1 MCGIYGMVSLSG
13 GGLSKPEMLDRMGTR
28 LRHRGPDHHGTAIH
42 PNAAVGAERLRVIDL
57 TPAGDQ
63 PFAASHGQVLLA
75 VNGAIYNAPALR
87 RRYRDFEFQSQSDS
101 ETVLPLYLDRGHAGL
116 ADLDG
121 MFAIAIYDGRVGELI
136 LARDRAGEK
145 PLFYRHVGDEIW
157 FASEVQALL
166 DYTPRFSSLDS
177 WAIRDFLTLG
187 YVTEPRTIFRDVN
200 KVGAGS
206 VESFGRNQHRVL
218 QYWDCDSAVGETV
231 SPVDAVEQL
240 EQLLIRAV
248 AKQLTADVPVG
259 VFTSGG
265 VDSSLLTAL
274 AVNTLGNDRVQTFSV
289 GFTQRRYDENPHA
302 RRMAECF
309 NIRHVEVK
317 ATETALSEALQVIV
331 ERVAEPVADPA
342 ILPTYLL
349 ARATRDHV
357 TVVLSGEGADE
368 LFGGYPTYL
377 GHRAAAMYQR
387 LPAAA
392 RRALALA
399 INAVPASKQGKVP
412 LEYLLKRFVA
422 SAELELAPRHID
434 WFGTGL
440 RADCWQEEFC
450 PEYEAPAFPRGA
462 NDIDRASLFDFR
474 TYLRDNLLTKIDR
487 ATMLAS
493 LESRAPYLDSKVVE
507 FALALDTSLK
517 IRGTTTK
524 WLLKQVASRWLPRS
538 TVKRKK
544 RGLSVPIS
552 QWLNGGLKPDVDRLL
567 APDRIDRLGLLH
579 GAKVQQ
585 LVTEHRGGNVN
596 HSRALW
602 PLLMLEYWIE
612 RWAPED

>member
-1 MCGIYGMVSLSG
+1 MVSLSG
-13 GGLSKPEMLDRMGTR
+13 GGLSKPEMLDLMGQR
-28 LRHRGPDHHGTAIH
+28 LRHRGPDHHGTATH
-42 PNAAVGAERLRVIDL
+42 PNAAIGAERLRVIDL

-63 PFAASHGQVLLA
+63 PFAAAHGQVLLA
-75 VNGAIYNAPALR
+75 VNGAIYNAPELR
-87 RRYRDFEFQSQSDS
+87 RRYSDFEFQSQSDS
-101 ETVLPLYLDRGHAGL
+101 ETVLPLYLDRGAEGL
-116 ADLDG
+116 AELDG
-121 MFAIAIYDGRVGELI
+121 MFAIAIYDGRIGELV

-145 PLFYRHVGDEIW
+145 PLFYRRVGDEIW
-157 FASEVQALL
+157 FASEIQALL
-166 DYTPRFSSLDS
+166 DFTPRFSSLDS

-200 KVGAGS
+200 KVGAGTL
-206 VESFGRNQHRVL
+206 ESFRGSQHHFH
-218 QYWDCDSAVGETV
+218 QYWDCGSAGGETV
-231 SPVDAVEQL
+231 SPVDALEQL
-240 EQLLIRAV
+240 EQLLIKAV
-248 AKQLTADVPVG
+248 EKQLTADVPVG
-259 VFTSGG
+259 VFSSGG

-274 AVNTLGNDRVQTFSV
+274 AVHTLGHDRVQTFSV
-289 GFTQRRYDENPHA
+289 GFTQRKYDESRHA
-302 RRMAECF
+302 RRMAERC
-309 NIRHVEVK
+309 NTRHVEVE
-317 ATETALSEALQVIV
+317 ATETSLSQALQVIV

-349 ARATRDHV
+349 ARAARDHV

-377 GHRAAAMYQR
+377 GHEAAALYQR
-387 LPAAA
+387 LPAPA

-422 SAELELAPRHID
+422 SAELELAPRHMD

-440 RADCWQEEFC
+440 RADTWQEEFC
-450 PEYEAPAFPRGA
+450 PEYEAPGFPAGR

-493 LESRAPYLDSKVVE
+493 LESRAPYLDGSVVE
-507 FALALDTSLK
+507 FALALDPSLK
-517 IRGTTTK
+517 IKGTTTK
-524 WLLKQVASRWLPRS
+524 WLLKHVANRWLPRS

-552 QWLNGGLKPDVDRLL
+552 QWLNGGLRPDVDRLL
-567 APDRIDRLGLLH
+567 SRDRIDRRGLLQ
-579 GAKVQQ
+579 GAKVEQ
-585 LVTEHRGGNVN
+585 LVTEHRSGKVN